1 MWGSSLIDSPASSL
15 RAKRGNPLA
24 PASGLLRCARKD
36 ERRSAEN
43 GFTLWRRSAQNGF
56 TLWRRSAENGF
67 TLIEMMVALAVFS
80 LAALALL
87 RLEGATLKNAAE
99 IETRTLGQI
108 VANNIA
114 VDALTDPVP
123 PPFGK
128 SEGIADNGGRKWKWV
143 RTATRTADVRIVR
156 IDVMVADEN
165 GRPGAALSFA
175 RVIQ

>member
-1 MWGSSLIDSPASSL
+1 MPDPDEHRERAGPA
-15 RAKRGNPLA
+15 
-24 PASGLLRCARKD
+24 GLVPEVQRED
-36 ERRSAEN
+36 
-43 GFTLWRRSAQNGF
+43 
-56 TLWRRSAENGF
+56 
-67 TLIEMMVALAVFS
+67 
-80 LAALALL
+80 
-87 RLEGATLKNAAE
+87 
-99 IETRTLGQI
+99 TLGQI

-156 IDVMVADEN
+156 IDVSVADEN

>member
-1 MWGSSLIDSPASSL
+1 MLVNKHRNGFASL
-15 RAKRGNPLA
+15 RG
-24 PASGLLRCARKD
+24 
-36 ERRSAEN
+36 SAEY
-43 GFTLWRRSAQNGF
+43 
-56 TLWRRSAENGF
+56 GF

-80 LAALALL
+80 LVALALL
-87 RLEGATLKNAAE
+87 RLDGATLKNAAE

-128 SEGIADNGGRKWKWV
+128 SEGVVDNGGRKWRWV

-156 IDVMVADEN
+156 IDISVADEN
-165 GRPGAALSFA
+165 GRPGAALSMA
-175 RVIQ
+175 RVAQ